1 MPSTVPAATPGTP
14 PAAPHQPLLH
24 WFLPTG
30 GDGRDPGGVTAVQ
43 GRTGA
48 ATRRPADIGYLS
60 QVARAAEQAGFHS
73 LLTPVGLG
81 CVDPWILTA
90 ALAQHTD
97 RIGFLV
103 AFRAGFASP
112 TLLAQ
117 QADAFR
123 RFAGGRLRLNVV
135 TGGDPAEQRAYGD
148 HLAHDER
155 YARTAELMAAL
166 RTLLAGAEAGHEGT
180 HFRLQGARLVDPA
193 VEYPVPLYFGGA
205 SPAAED
211 VAARHA
217 DVQLLWG
224 EPPSAIAE
232 RIARLRAKADAA
244 DRVAASPH
252 AGAPL
257 RFGLRLHVISRDTA
271 AEAWAE
277 ADRIL
282 SRLDPAAV
290 RASQERFARM
300 DSVGQARMAALH
312 GGSADAAKLE
322 ISPNLW
328 AGIGLVREGAGTA
341 LVGSHDEVARRLH
354 EYRALGVDEFV
365 LSGYPHL
372 EEAYR
377 VGEEVAPRLRA
388 LVDAPDP
395 APDGLPATA
404 PSAPAAA
411 PGSPTSAAPAPATAA
426 ATAEA
431 ARA

>member
-1 MPSTVPAATPGTP
+1 MPENPL
-14 PAAPHQPLLH
+14 LLH

-48 ATRRPADIGYLS
+48 ATRRPAGIGYLA

-90 ALAQHTD
+90 ALTQHTD

-103 AFRAGFASP
+103 AFRAGFAAP

-123 RFAGGRLRLNVV
+123 RFAGGRLGLNVV

-148 HLAHDER
+148 HLDHDQR
-155 YARTAELMAAL
+155 YARTDELMAVLRDLLGGKRVDHSGEHLRIEGAQLHDPAL
-166 RTLLAGAEAGHEGT
+166 RH
-180 HFRLQGARLVDPA
+180 
-193 VEYPVPLYFGGA
+193 PVPLYFGGA
-205 SPAAED
+205 SPAAEA
-211 VAARHA
+211 VAARRA

-224 EPPSAIAE
+224 EPPAALAQ
-232 RIARLRAKADAA
+232 RIGRLRA
-244 DRVAASPH
+244 VAPR
-252 AGAPL
+252 L
-257 RFGLRLHVISRDTA
+257 RYGLRLHVISRDTA

-282 SRLDPAAV
+282 AGLDPEAV

-300 DSVGQARMAALH
+300 DSTGQARMAALH

-322 ISPNLW
+322 VAPNLW

-341 LVGSHDEVARRLH
+341 LVGSHDEVAQRLH
-354 EYRALGVDEFV
+354 EYRRLGIGEFI

-388 LVDAPDP
+388 LVAGAGAD
-395 APDGLPATA
+395 
-404 PSAPAAA
+404 
-411 PGSPTSAAPAPATAA
+411 
-426 ATAEA
+426 AEA
-431 ARA
+431 

>member
-1 MPSTVPAATPGTP
+1 MPENPL
-14 PAAPHQPLLH
+14 LLH

-43 GRTGA
+43 GRGRG
-48 ATRRPADIGYLS
+48 ATRRPADVPYLA

-90 ALAQHTD
+90 SLAQHTT

-103 AFRAGFASP
+103 AFRTGFASP
-112 TLLAQ
+112 TPIAQ

-123 RFAGGRLRLNVV
+123 RLAGGRLALNVV

-148 HLAHDER
+148 QLAHGDR
-155 YARTAELMAAL
+155 YARTDEVMAVL
-166 RTLLAGAEAGHEGT
+166 RDLLDGKSVDHDGAHLRIE
-180 HFRLQGARLVDPA
+180 GARLTDPDLLH
-193 VEYPVPLYFGGA
+193 PVPLYFGGA
-205 SPAAED
+205 SPAAEE
-211 VAARHA
+211 VAARRA

-224 EPPSAIAE
+224 EPPSAIAA
-232 RIARLRAKADAA
+232 RIARLRGRAESAGR
-244 DRVAASPH
+244 RV
-252 AGAPL
+252 

-282 SRLDPAAV
+282 AGLDPEAV
-290 RASQERFARM
+290 RVTQERFAAM
-300 DSVGQARMAALH
+300 DSTVQARMAALH
-312 GGSADAAKLE
+312 GGAADAGKLTVA
-322 ISPNLW
+322 PNLW

-341 LVGSHDEVARRLH
+341 LVGSHDEVAARLA

-365 LSGYPHL
+365 LSGYTHL

-388 LVDAPDP
+388 LT
-395 APDGLPATA
+395 G
-404 PSAPAAA
+404 AAA
-411 PGSPTSAAPAPATAA
+411 A
-426 ATAEA
+426 
-431 ARA
+431 

>member
-1 MPSTVPAATPGTP
+1 MPTVAPAAVSANLSGT
-14 PAAPHQPLLH
+14 AAQPLLH

-43 GRTGA
+43 GRTGS
-48 ATRRPADIGYLS
+48 ATRRPADVGYLS

-166 RTLLAGAEAGHEGT
+166 RALLDGKEVGGSGSDDAGAY
-180 HFRLQGARLVDPA
+180 FRLQGARLVDPA
-193 VEYPVPLYFGGA
+193 VEHPVPLYFGGA

-211 VAARHA
+211 VAAHHA

-224 EPPSAIAE
+224 EPPSAIKE
-232 RIARLRAKADAA
+232 RVERLRARTRAV
-244 DRVAASPH
+244 RGEHAS
-252 AGAPL
+252 L
-257 RFGLRLHVISRDTA
+257 RFGLRLHVIARDTA
-271 AEAWAE
+271 GEAWAE

-282 SRLDPAAV
+282 SRLDPEAV
-290 RASQERFARM
+290 RASQARFAAM

-312 GGSADAAKLE
+312 GGSADASALE
-322 ISPNLW
+322 IAPNLW

-341 LVGSHDEVARRLH
+341 LVGSHDEVAQRLY

-388 LVDAPDP
+388 LVDAADVHV
-395 APDGLPATA
+395 AGAHESGA
-404 PSAPAAA
+404 RAAA
-411 PGSPTSAAPAPATAA
+411 GLR
-426 ATAEA
+426 EA
-431 ARA
+431 AGT

>member
-1 MPSTVPAATPGTP
+1 MPENPL
-14 PAAPHQPLLH
+14 LLH

-43 GRTGA
+43 GRSRT
-48 ATRRPADIGYLS
+48 ATRRPADVPYLA

-90 ALAQHTD
+90 ALAQHTT

-112 TLLAQ
+112 TLIAQ

-123 RFAGGRLRLNVV
+123 RFAGGRLGLNVV

-148 HLAHDER
+148 GLAHDER
-155 YARTAELMAAL
+155 YARTDEVMAVV
-166 RTLLAGAEAGHEGT
+166 RDLLDGKSVDHEGT
-180 HFRLQGARLVDPA
+180 HLHIEGARLTDP
-193 VEYPVPLYFGGA
+193 ELRHPVPLYFGGA
-205 SPAAED
+205 STAAEE
-211 VAARHA
+211 VAARRA

-224 EPPSAIAE
+224 EPPSAVAV
-232 RIARLRAKADAA
+232 RIDRLRERA
-244 DRVAASPH
+244 RS
-252 AGAPL
+252 AGRTV
-257 RFGLRLHVISRDTA
+257 RFGLRLHVITRDSS

-282 SRLDPAAV
+282 AGLDPAAV
-290 RASQERFARM
+290 RASQERFAAM
-300 DSVGQARMAALH
+300 DSTGQARMAALH
-312 GGSADAAKLE
+312 GGVADAERLTVA
-322 ISPNLW
+322 PNLW

-341 LVGSHDEVARRLH
+341 LVGSHDEVAARLA
-354 EYRALGVDEFV
+354 EYRALGVDEFI

-388 LVDAPDP
+388 LTGADA
-395 APDGLPATA
+395 A
-404 PSAPAAA
+404 
-411 PGSPTSAAPAPATAA
+411 
-426 ATAEA
+426 
-431 ARA
+431 

>member
-1 MPSTVPAATPGTP
+1 MPENPL
-14 PAAPHQPLLH
+14 LLH

-43 GRTGA
+43 GRSRA
-48 ATRRPADIGYLS
+48 ATRRPADVPYLA

-81 CVDPWILTA
+81 CADPWILTA
-90 ALAQHTD
+90 ALAQHTT

-112 TLLAQ
+112 TLIAQ

-123 RFAGGRLRLNVV
+123 RFAGGRLALNVV

-148 HLAHDER
+148 RLAHDDR
-155 YARTAELMAAL
+155 YARTDEVMGVL
-166 RTLLAGAEAGHEGT
+166 RDLLDGKSVDHEGA
-180 HFRLQGARLVDPA
+180 HLRIEGARLTDP
-193 VEYPVPLYFGGA
+193 ELRHPVALYFGGA
-205 SPAAED
+205 SPAAEE
-211 VAARHA
+211 VAARQA

-224 EPPSAIAE
+224 EPPSAVAE
-232 RIARLRAKADAA
+232 RVARLRGRARSLGR
-244 DRVAASPH
+244 RV
-252 AGAPL
+252 

-282 SRLDPAAV
+282 AGLDPAAV
-290 RASQERFARM
+290 RASQERFAAM
-300 DSVGQARMAALH
+300 DSTGQARMAALH
-312 GGSADAAKLE
+312 GGVTDAARLTVA
-322 ISPNLW
+322 PNLW

-341 LVGSHDEVARRLH
+341 LVGSHDEVAARLA
-354 EYRALGVDEFV
+354 EYRALGVDEFI

-388 LVDAPDP
+388 LT
-395 APDGLPATA
+395 G
-404 PSAPAAA
+404 AAA
-411 PGSPTSAAPAPATAA
+411 
-426 ATAEA
+426 
-431 ARA
+431 

>member
-1 MPSTVPAATPGTP
+1 MPPAVPGTP
-14 PAAPHQPLLH
+14 SAAPPQPLLH

-48 ATRRPADIGYLS
+48 ATRRPADIGYLT

-135 TGGDPAEQRAYGD
+135 TGGDPVEQRAYGD

-166 RTLLAGAEAGHEGT
+166 RTLLDGGAVDHEGA
-180 HFRLQGARLVDPA
+180 HLRLRGAQLVDPA
-193 VEYPVPLYFGGA
+193 TEHPVPLYFGGA
-205 SPAAED
+205 SPAAEE
-211 VAARHA
+211 VAAHHA

-224 EPPSAIAE
+224 EPPSAIAGRIE
-232 RIARLRAKADAA
+232 RVRAKADAA
-244 DRVAASPH
+244 GRAS
-252 AGAPL
+252 AGPGARDPL
-257 RFGLRLHVISRDTA
+257 RFGLRLHVIARDTA

-282 SRLDPAAV
+282 SRLDPDAV
-290 RASQERFARM
+290 RASQTRFAAM

-312 GGSADAAKLE
+312 GGSTDAAKLE
-322 ISPNLW
+322 IAPNLW

-341 LVGSHDEVARRLH
+341 LVGSHDEVAGRLH
-354 EYRALGVDEFV
+354 EYRELGVDEFV

-388 LVDAPDP
+388 LV
-395 APDGLPATA
+395 G
-404 PSAPAAA
+404 AA
-411 PGSPTSAAPAPATAA
+411 GT
-426 ATAEA
+426 ERA

>member
-1 MPSTVPAATPGTP
+1 MPENPL
-14 PAAPHQPLLH
+14 LLH

-43 GRTGA
+43 GRSRT
-48 ATRRPADIGYLS
+48 ATRRPADVPYLA

-90 ALAQHTD
+90 ALAQHTT

-112 TLLAQ
+112 TLIAQ

-123 RFAGGRLRLNVV
+123 RFAGGRLGLNVV

-148 HLAHDER
+148 GLAHDER
-155 YARTAELMAAL
+155 YARTDEVMAVL
-166 RTLLAGAEAGHEGT
+166 RDLLDGKSVDHEGA
-180 HFRLQGARLVDPA
+180 HLRIEGARLTDP
-193 VEYPVPLYFGGA
+193 ELSHPVPLYFGGA
-205 SPAAED
+205 SPAAEE

-224 EPPSAIAE
+224 EPPSAVAA
-232 RIARLRAKADAA
+232 RIDRLRERA
-244 DRVAASPH
+244 RS
-252 AGAPL
+252 AGRTV
-257 RFGLRLHVISRDTA
+257 RFGLRLHVISRDSA

-282 SRLDPAAV
+282 AGLDPAAV
-290 RASQERFARM
+290 RASQERFAAM
-300 DSVGQARMAALH
+300 DSTGQARMAALH
-312 GGSADAAKLE
+312 GGVADAERLTVA
-322 ISPNLW
+322 PNLW

-341 LVGSHDEVARRLH
+341 LVGSHDEVAARLA
-354 EYRALGVDEFV
+354 EYRALGVDEFI

-388 LVDAPDP
+388 LT
-395 APDGLPATA
+395 G
-404 PSAPAAA
+404 AAA
-411 PGSPTSAAPAPATAA
+411 A
-426 ATAEA
+426 
-431 ARA
+431 